1 MKKNSFARAAEAALI
16 ALALSVMAVLAF
28 SVQRVSDESGLAALS
43 AVGGWYRVED
53 GERVSV
59 ELPDVLGGGAPVA
72 LYTDALTAAD
82 AGRVFSAQGVQYGL
96 EIWLGDKLLYR
107 YEPTAFPR
115 NRQMMGKLWAEVLLP
130 EETGSAPLCLRFTD
144 PDAHMRLSA
153 PVVGSASAVT
163 GYHLRSL
170 SVSAVLTLFMLTIG
184 LLSLVAFAYM
194 GHKRLKDSRFL
205 DAAVFLLLCSLWSWT
220 DSGLLQVYGSQ
231 VASWSMV
238 SFFAFML
245 MGVPMLHF
253 VANTVRPSLRRVP
266 RVCAL
271 LFAANALAQGVARLA
286 FGIRLIDMLPVTH
299 VLLTLSVG
307 AMMAVLQRE
316 YAAGHDKNVRFCR
329 MAFIVLGIFGVVA
342 LALYWAFYIYW
353 YDVVYQIGVVLFI
366 LIVFHGLIGQIS
378 DDVQFRVEQS
388 VSQRMALQD
397 GMTDFK
403 SAQALEKK
411 LTALHQH
418 AQELSN
424 AALVYVH
431 LRDLKAINDLHGMK
445 AGDEAVVAAAQ
456 CISDAFPDHA
466 AWKTSFY
473 RVSEDEFAVVQAN
486 PILPLET
493 LEAKLHE
500 NAMRLNRLGRRM
512 SGALCLVCGYSFLR
526 APDGETQTVSD
537 WKESANAM
545 LQARLSA
552 EKNWGGLTH
561 EDV

>member
-1 MKKNSFARAAEAALI
+1 MKKSSFARAAEAVLI
-16 ALALSVMAVLAF
+16 ALTLCVMAVLAF
-28 SVQRVSDESGLAALS
+28 SVQRLSEESELAALS
-43 AVGGWYRVED
+43 VVGGWYRVED

-59 ELPDVLGGGAPVA
+59 ALPDVLGGDLPVA
-72 LYTDALTAAD
+72 LCTDALTAAD
-82 AGRVFSAQGVQYGL
+82 AGRVFSARGVQYGL
-96 EIWLGDKLLYR
+96 EIWMGDKLLYR

-130 EETGSAPLCLRFTD
+130 EETGSAPLRLLFTD

-153 PVVGSASAVT
+153 PVIGSASAVT
-163 GYHLRSL
+163 GYHLRRL
-170 SVSAVLTLFMLTIG
+170 SVSAVLTLFMLAIG
-184 LLSLVAFAYM
+184 ALSLIAFVYM
-194 GHKRLKDSRFL
+194 GHKRLTESRFL

-220 DSGLLQVYGSQ
+220 DSGLLQVYGSH

-245 MGVPMLHF
+245 MSVPMLHF
-253 VANTVRPSLRRVP
+253 VANTVRPSLRRAP

-286 FGIRLIDMLPVTH
+286 FGVRLIDMLPVTH
-299 VLLTLSVG
+299 VLLALSVF
-307 AMMAVLQRE
+307 AMMVVLHRE

-329 MAFIVLGIFGVVA
+329 MAFVVLGSFGVVA
-342 LALYWAFYIYW
+342 LAMYWAFQIYW
-353 YDVVYQIGVVLFI
+353 YDVIYQTGIVLFI
-366 LIVFHGLIGQIS
+366 LIIFHGLIGQVS
-378 DDVQFRVEQS
+378 DDVHFRMEQS

-411 LTALHQH
+411 LAALHQH
-418 AQELSN
+418 AADLSN
-424 AALVYVH
+424 AALAYVH

-456 CISDAFPDHA
+456 CIASAFPNHA
-466 AWKTSFY
+466 AWETSFY
-473 RVSEDEFAVVQAN
+473 RVSGDEFAVVQVN

-500 NAMRLNRLGRRM
+500 NAMRLNRRDGKTR
-512 SGALCLVCGYSFLR
+512 GALRLACGYSLLR
-526 APDGETQTVSD
+526 APDGETRTVSD

-545 LQARLSA
+545 LQTRLSA
-552 EKNWGGLTH
+552 EKNWGGV
-561 EDV
+561 DA

>member
-1 MKKNSFARAAEAALI
+1 MKKSSFARAAEAVLI
-16 ALALSVMAVLAF
+16 ALTLCVMTVLVF
-28 SVQRVSDESGLAALS
+28 SVQRISDESGLAALS
-43 AVGGWYRVED
+43 AVNGWYRVEN
-53 GERVSV
+53 GERVIV
-59 ELPDVLGGGAPVA
+59 NLPDVLSGDAPVA

-82 AGRVFSAQGVQYGL
+82 AGRVFSARGVQYGL

-163 GYHLRSL
+163 GYHLRRL
-170 SVSAVLTLFMLTIG
+170 AVSAVLTLFMFAIG
-184 LLSLVAFAYM
+184 VLALVAFVYM
-194 GHKRLKDSRFL
+194 GHKRLTESRFL

-220 DSGLLQVYGSQ
+220 DSGLLQVYGSH

-245 MGVPMLHF
+245 MSVPMLHF
-253 VANTVRPSLRRVP
+253 VANTVRPSLRRAP
-266 RVCAL
+266 RVCAM

-286 FGIRLIDMLPVTH
+286 FGVRLIDMLPVTH
-299 VLLTLSVG
+299 VLLAFSVG
-307 AMMAVLQRE
+307 AMMAVLRRE

-329 MAFIVLGIFGVVA
+329 MAFVVLGSFGVVA
-342 LALYWAFYIYW
+342 LAMYWAFHIYW
-353 YDVVYQIGVVLFI
+353 YDIIYQTGIVLFI
-366 LIVFHGLIGQIS
+366 LIMFHGLIGQVS
-378 DDVQFRVEQS
+378 DDVHFRVEQS

-411 LTALHQH
+411 LASLHQH
-418 AQELSN
+418 AENLSN
-424 AALVYVH
+424 AALAYVH

-456 CISDAFPDHA
+456 CISSAFPDHA
-466 AWKTSFY
+466 AWETSFY
-473 RVSEDEFAVVQAN
+473 RVSGDEFAVVQVN

-500 NAMRLNRLGRRM
+500 SAMRLNRRDRATH
-512 SGALCLVCGYSFLR
+512 GALRLACGYSLLR
-526 APDGETQTVSD
+526 APDGETRTVSD

-545 LQARLSA
+545 LQTRLSA
-552 EKNWGGLTH
+552 EKNLGGG
-561 EDV
+561 

>member
-1 MKKNSFARAAEAALI
+1 MKKSSFARAAEAVLI
-16 ALALSVMAVLAF
+16 ALTLCVMAVLSF
-28 SVQRVSDESGLAALS
+28 SVQRISEESNLAALS
-43 AVGGWYRVED
+43 VVGGWYRVED

-59 ELPDVLGGGAPVA
+59 ALPDVLGGDAPVS
-72 LYTDALTAAD
+72 LCTDALTAAD
-82 AGRVFSAQGVQYGL
+82 AGRVFSARGVQYGL

-130 EETGSAPLCLRFTD
+130 EETGSAPLRLLFTD
-144 PDAHMRLSA
+144 PGAHMRLSA
-153 PVVGSASAVT
+153 PVIGSASAVT
-163 GYHLRSL
+163 GYHLRRL
-170 SVSAVLTLFMLTIG
+170 AVSAVLTLFMFAIG
-184 LLSLVAFAYM
+184 LLSFVAFVYM
-194 GHKRLKDSRFL
+194 GHKRLPESRFL

-220 DSGLLQVYGSQ
+220 DSGLLQVYGSH

-245 MGVPMLHF
+245 MSVPMLHF
-253 VANTVRPSLRRVP
+253 VANTVRPSLRRAP

-286 FGIRLIDMLPVTH
+286 FGVRLIDMLPVTH
-299 VLLTLSVG
+299 VLLALSVG
-307 AMMAVLQRE
+307 AMMVVLHRE

-329 MAFIVLGIFGVVA
+329 MAFIVLGSFGVVA
-342 LALYWAFYIYW
+342 LAMYWAFQIYW
-353 YDVVYQIGVVLFI
+353 YDVIYQTGIVLFI
-366 LIVFHGLIGQIS
+366 LIIFHGLIGQVS
-378 DDVQFRVEQS
+378 DDVHFRMEQS

-411 LTALHQH
+411 LAALHQH
-418 AQELSN
+418 AADLSN
-424 AALVYVH
+424 AALAYVH

-456 CISDAFPDHA
+456 CISSAFPNHA
-466 AWKTSFY
+466 AWETSFY
-473 RVSEDEFAVVQAN
+473 RVSGDEFAVVQVN

-500 NAMRLNRLGRRM
+500 NAMRLNRRDGKTR
-512 SGALCLVCGYSFLR
+512 GALRLICGYSFLR
-526 APDGETQTVSD
+526 APDGETRTVSD

-545 LQARLSA
+545 LQTRLSA
-552 EKNWGGLTH
+552 EKNWGGV
-561 EDV
+561 DA

>member
-1 MKKNSFARAAEAALI
+1 MKKSSFARAAEAALI
-16 ALALSVMAVLAF
+16 ALALCMMAVLAL
-28 SVQRVSDESGLAALS
+28 SVQRLSEESGLAALS
-43 AVGGWYRVED
+43 AVGGWYRIED
-53 GERVSV
+53 GERVAV
-59 ELPDVLGGGAPVA
+59 NLPDVLVGGAPVA
-72 LYTDALTAAD
+72 LCTDELTAAD

-130 EETGSAPLCLRFTD
+130 EETGSAPLCLRLTD

-163 GYHLRSL
+163 GYHLRRL
-170 SVSAVLTLFMLTIG
+170 SVSAVLTLFMLAIG
-184 LLSLVAFAYM
+184 VLSLVAFVYM
-194 GHKRLKDSRFL
+194 GHKRLPERRFL
-205 DAAVFLLLCSLWSWT
+205 DAAAFLLLCSLWSWT
-220 DSGLLQVYGSQ
+220 DSGLLQVYGSH
-231 VASWSMV
+231 VASLSMV

-253 VANTVRPSLRRVP
+253 VANTVRPSLRRAP

-271 LFAANALAQGVARLA
+271 LLAANALAQGVARLA
-286 FGIRLIDMLPVTH
+286 FGFRLIDMLPVTH
-299 VLLTLSVG
+299 VLMALSVG

-316 YAAGHDKNVRFCR
+316 YAAGHDRNVRVCR
-329 MAFIVLGIFGVVA
+329 MAFIMLGSFSMAA
-342 LALYWAFYIYW
+342 LALYWACHIYW
-353 YDVVYQIGVVLFI
+353 YDVVYQTGIVLFI
-366 LIVFHGLIGQIS
+366 LIVFHGLIGQVS
-378 DDVQFRVEQS
+378 DDVHFRVEQS
-388 VSQRMALQD
+388 VSQRMAMQD
-397 GMTDFK
+397 GMTDFR

-411 LTALHQH
+411 LAALHQR
-418 AQELSN
+418 AQDLSN

-431 LRDLKAINDLHGMK
+431 LLDLKDINDLHGMK

-456 CISDAFPDHA
+456 CISGAFPDHA
-466 AWKTSFY
+466 AWETSFY
-473 RVSEDEFAVVQAN
+473 RVSGDEFAVVQVN

-500 NAMRLNRLGRRM
+500 SALRLNRRDRGT
-512 SGALCLVCGYSFLR
+512 SGALRLVCGYSFLR
-526 APDGETQTVSD
+526 APDGQTQTVSD

-545 LQARLSA
+545 LQDRLSS

>member
-1 MKKNSFARAAEAALI
+1 MKKSSFVRAAEAVLI
-16 ALALSVMAVLAF
+16 ALTLCVMAVLAF
-28 SVQRVSDESGLAALS
+28 SVQRISEESNLAALS
-43 AVGGWYRVED
+43 VVGGWYRVED

-59 ELPDVLGGGAPVA
+59 DLPDVLGGDLPVA
-72 LYTDALTAAD
+72 LCTDALTAAD
-82 AGRVFSAQGVQYGL
+82 AGRVFSARGVQYGL

-144 PDAHMRLSA
+144 PDARMRLSA

-170 SVSAVLTLFMLTIG
+170 AVSAVLTLFMFAIG
-184 LLSLVAFAYM
+184 ALSFVAFVYM
-194 GHKRLKDSRFL
+194 GHKRLTESRFL

-220 DSGLLQVYGSQ
+220 DSGLLQVYGSH

-245 MGVPMLHF
+245 MSVPMLHF

-286 FGIRLIDMLPVTH
+286 FGVRLIDMLPVTH
-299 VLLTLSVG
+299 VLLALSVG
-307 AMMAVLQRE
+307 AMMVVRHRE
-316 YAAGHDKNVRFCR
+316 YAAGHDKNVRLCR
-329 MAFIVLGIFGVVA
+329 MAFIVLGSFGVAA
-342 LALYWAFYIYW
+342 LAMYWAFQIYW
-353 YDVVYQIGVVLFI
+353 YDVIFQTGIVLFI
-366 LIVFHGLIGQIS
+366 LIMFHGLIGQVS
-378 DDVQFRVEQS
+378 DDVHFRMEQS

-411 LTALHQH
+411 LAALHQH
-418 AQELSN
+418 AENLSN
-424 AALVYVH
+424 AALAYVH

-456 CISDAFPDHA
+456 CISSAFPDHA
-466 AWKTSFY
+466 AWT
-473 RVSEDEFAVVQAN
+473 R
-486 PILPLET
+486 
-493 LEAKLHE
+493 
-500 NAMRLNRLGRRM
+500 
-512 SGALCLVCGYSFLR
+512 
-526 APDGETQTVSD
+526 
-537 WKESANAM
+537 
-545 LQARLSA
+545 
-552 EKNWGGLTH
+552 
-561 EDV
+561 

>member
-1 MKKNSFARAAEAALI
+1 MKKSSFARATEAVLI
-16 ALALSVMAVLAF
+16 ALALCVMVVLAF
-28 SVQRVSDESGLAALS
+28 SVQRISKESNLAALS

-53 GERVSV
+53 GERVTV
-59 ELPDVLGGGAPVA
+59 NLPDVLGGDAPVA
-72 LYTDALTAAD
+72 LCTDALTAAD
-82 AGRVFSAQGVQYGL
+82 AGRVFSARGVQYGL

-170 SVSAVLTLFMLTIG
+170 SVSAVLTLFMFAIG
-184 LLSLVAFAYM
+184 VLALVAFVYM
-194 GHKRLKDSRFL
+194 GHKRLTESRFL

-220 DSGLLQVYGSQ
+220 DSGLLQVYGSH

-245 MGVPMLHF
+245 MSVPMLHF
-253 VANTVRPSLRRVP
+253 V
-266 RVCAL
+266 
-271 LFAANALAQGVARLA
+271 ANALAQGVARLA
-286 FGIRLIDMLPVTH
+286 LGVRLIDMLPVTH
-299 VLLTLSVG
+299 VLLALSVG
-307 AMMAVLQRE
+307 AMMAVLRRE

-329 MAFIVLGIFGVVA
+329 MAFIVLGSFGVAA
-342 LALYWAFYIYW
+342 LAMYWAFQIYW
-353 YDVVYQIGVVLFI
+353 YDVVFQTGIVLFI
-366 LIVFHGLIGQIS
+366 LIMFHGLIGQVS
-378 DDVQFRVEQS
+378 DDVHFRVEQS

-411 LTALHQH
+411 LAALHQH

-424 AALVYVH
+424 AALAYVH

-456 CISDAFPDHA
+456 CISSAFPDHA
-466 AWKTSFY
+466 AWETSFY
-473 RVSEDEFAVVQAN
+473 RVSGDEFAVVQVN
-486 PILPLET
+486 PILPQAT

-500 NAMRLNRLGRRM
+500 NAMRLNRRDGKTRGELRL
-512 SGALCLVCGYSFLR
+512 ACGYSLLR
-526 APDGETQTVSD
+526 APDGEPQTVSN

-545 LQARLSA
+545 LQARLSS
-552 EKNWGGLTH
+552 EKNWGGV
-561 EDV
+561 DA

>member
-1 MKKNSFARAAEAALI
+1 MKKSSFARAAEAVLI
-16 ALALSVMAVLAF
+16 ALTLCVMAVLAF
-28 SVQRVSDESGLAALS
+28 SVQRISEESNLAALS
-43 AVGGWYRVED
+43 VVGGWYRVED

-59 ELPDVLGGGAPVA
+59 ALPDVLGGDLPVA
-72 LYTDALTAAD
+72 LCTDALTAAD
-82 AGRVFSAQGVQYGL
+82 AGRVFSARGVQYGL

-115 NRQMMGKLWAEVLLP
+115 NRQMMGKLWADVLLP
-130 EETGSAPLCLRFTD
+130 EETGSAPLRLLFTD
-144 PDAHMRLSA
+144 PGARMRLSA

-163 GYHLRSL
+163 GCHLRRL
-170 SVSAVLTLFMLTIG
+170 SVSAVLTLFMLAIG
-184 LLSLVAFAYM
+184 ALSLIAFVYM
-194 GHKRLKDSRFL
+194 GHKRLTESRFL

-220 DSGLLQVYGSQ
+220 DSGLLQVYGSH

-245 MGVPMLHF
+245 MSVPMLHF
-253 VANTVRPSLRRVP
+253 VANTVRPSLRRAP

-286 FGIRLIDMLPVTH
+286 FGVRLIDMLPVTH
-299 VLLTLSVG
+299 VLLAFSVG
-307 AMMAVLQRE
+307 AMMAVLRRE

-329 MAFIVLGIFGVVA
+329 MAFVVLGSFGVVA
-342 LALYWAFYIYW
+342 LAMYWAFQIYW
-353 YDVVYQIGVVLFI
+353 YDVIYQTGIVLFI
-366 LIVFHGLIGQIS
+366 LIIFHGLIGQVS
-378 DDVQFRVEQS
+378 DDVHFRMEQS

-411 LTALHQH
+411 LASLHQH
-418 AQELSN
+418 AENLSN
-424 AALVYVH
+424 AALAYVH

-456 CISDAFPDHA
+456 CISSAFPDHA
-466 AWKTSFY
+466 AWETSFY
-473 RVSEDEFAVVQAN
+473 RVSGDEFAVVQVN

-500 NAMRLNRLGRRM
+500 NAMRLNRRDGKTR
-512 SGALCLVCGYSFLR
+512 GALRLVCGYSLLR
-526 APDGETQTVSD
+526 TPDGETQTVSD

-545 LQARLSA
+545 LQTRLSA
-552 EKNWGGLTH
+552 EKNLGGG
-561 EDV
+561 

>member
-1 MKKNSFARAAEAALI
+1 MKKSSFARAAEAVLI
-16 ALALSVMAVLAF
+16 ALTLCVMVVLAF
-28 SVQRVSDESGLAALS
+28 SVQRISEKSNLAALS

-59 ELPDVLGGGAPVA
+59 ALPDVLGGNAPVA
-72 LYTDALTAAD
+72 LCTDALTAAD
-82 AGRVFSAQGVQYGL
+82 AGRVFSARGVQYGL

-107 YEPTAFPR
+107 YEPIAFPR

-130 EETGSAPLCLRFTD
+130 EETGSAPLRLLFTD
-144 PDAHMRLSA
+144 PGAHMRLSA
-153 PVVGSASAVT
+153 PVVGSVSAVT
-163 GYHLRSL
+163 GYHLRRL
-170 SVSAVLTLFMLTIG
+170 SVSAVLTLFMFAIG
-184 LLSLVAFAYM
+184 VLSFVAFVYM
-194 GHKRLKDSRFL
+194 GHKRLTESRFL
-205 DAAVFLLLCSLWSWT
+205 DAAAFLLLCSLWSWT
-220 DSGLLQVYGSQ
+220 DSGLLQVYGSH

-245 MGVPMLHF
+245 MSVPMIHF
-253 VANTVRPSLRRVP
+253 VANTVRPSLRRAP

-271 LFAANALAQGVARLA
+271 LFSANALAQGVARLA
-286 FGIRLIDMLPVTH
+286 FGVRLIDMLPVTH
-299 VLLTLSVG
+299 VLLALSVG

-329 MAFIVLGIFGVVA
+329 MAFVVLGSFGVVA
-342 LALYWAFYIYW
+342 LAMYWAFQIYW
-353 YDVVYQIGVVLFI
+353 YDVVFQTGIVLFI
-366 LIVFHGLIGQIS
+366 LIMFHGLIGQIS
-378 DDVQFRVEQS
+378 DDVHFRVEQS

-411 LTALHQH
+411 LAALHQH
-418 AQELSN
+418 AEDLSN
-424 AALVYVH
+424 AALAYVH

-456 CISDAFPDHA
+456 CISSAFPDHA
-466 AWKTSFY
+466 AWETSFY
-473 RVSEDEFAVVQAN
+473 RVSGDEFAVVQVN

-500 NAMRLNRLGRRM
+500 NAMRLNRRDGKTR
-512 SGALCLVCGYSFLR
+512 GALRLICGYSLLR

-537 WKESANAM
+537 WKNSANAM
-545 LQARLSA
+545 LQTRLSA
-552 EKNWGGLTH
+552 EKNGGG
-561 EDV
+561 

>member
-1 MKKNSFARAAEAALI
+1 MKKSSFARAAEAALI

-43 AVGGWYRVED
+43 AVNGWYRVEA

-59 ELPDVLGGGAPVA
+59 ELPDFLGDGAPVA
-72 LYTDALTAAD
+72 LYTDELTAAD
-82 AGRVFSAQGVQYGL
+82 AGRVFSARGVQYGL

-194 GHKRLKDSRFL
+194 GHKRLKESRFL

-220 DSGLLQVYGSQ
+220 DSGLLQVYGSH

-245 MGVPMLHF
+245 MSVPMLHF

-266 RVCAL
+266 QVCAL

-286 FGIRLIDMLPVTH
+286 FGVRLIDMLPVTH
-299 VLLTLSVG
+299 VLLALSVG
-307 AMMAVLQRE
+307 AMMVVLQRE

-329 MAFIVLGIFGVVA
+329 TAFIVLGIFGVVA

-353 YDVVYQIGVVLFI
+353 YDVVYQTGIVLFI
-366 LIVFHGLIGQIS
+366 LIMFHGLIGQIS

-411 LTALHQH
+411 LAALHQH

-466 AWKTSFY
+466 AGKTSFY
-473 RVSEDEFAVVQAN
+473 RVSGDEFAVVQVN

-500 NAMRLNRLGRRM
+500 NALRLNRRGRRT
-512 SGALCLVCGYSFLR
+512 SGALRLVCGYSFLR

-545 LQARLSA
+545 LQDRLSA
-552 EKNWGGLTH
+552 EKNWGGG
-561 EDV
+561 

>member
-16 ALALSVMAVLAF
+16 ALALSMMAVLAF

-43 AVGGWYRVED
+43 AVNGWYRVED
-53 GERVSV
+53 GERVVV

-82 AGRVFSAQGVQYGL
+82 AGRVFSARGVQYGL

-115 NRQMMGKLWAEVLLP
+115 NRQMLGKLWAEVLLS

-266 RVCAL
+266 QVCTL

-286 FGIRLIDMLPVTH
+286 FGVRLIDMLPVTH

-329 MAFIVLGIFGVVA
+329 MAFIVLGNFSVAA
-342 LALYWAFYIYW
+342 LALYWAFHIYW

-456 CISDAFPDHA
+456 CISDAFPDYA
-466 AWKTSFY
+466 AGKTSFY
-473 RVSEDEFAVVQAN
+473 RVSEDEFAVVQVN

-500 NAMRLNRLGRRM
+500 NAMRLNRRGWRT

-545 LQARLSA
+545 LQDRLSA
-552 EKNWGGLTH
+552 EKIGGG
-561 EDV
+561 

>member
-1 MKKNSFARAAEAALI
+1 MKKISFAHAAEAVLI
-16 ALALSVMAVLAF
+16 ALALCVMAVLVF
-28 SVQRVSDESGLAALS
+28 SVQRISKESNLAALS
-43 AVGGWYRVED
+43 AVNGWYRVEN
-53 GERVSV
+53 GERVGV
-59 ELPDVLGGGAPVA
+59 ELPDVLGGDAPVA

-82 AGRVFSAQGVQYGL
+82 AGRVFSARGVQYGL

-130 EETGSAPLCLRFTD
+130 EETGSAPLRLLFTD
-144 PDAHMRLSA
+144 PDARMHLSA
-153 PVVGSASAVT
+153 PVVGSLSAVT

-170 SVSAVLTLFMLTIG
+170 SVSAVLTLFMFAIG
-184 LLSLVAFAYM
+184 VLSLVAFAYM
-194 GHKRLKDSRFL
+194 GHKRLTESRFL

-220 DSGLLQVYGSQ
+220 DSGLLQVYGSH

-245 MGVPMLHF
+245 MSVPMLHF
-253 VANTVRPSLRRVP
+253 VANTVRPSLRRAP

-286 FGIRLIDMLPVTH
+286 FGVRLIDMLPVTH
-299 VLLTLSVG
+299 VLLALSVG
-307 AMMAVLQRE
+307 AMMVVLHRE

-329 MAFIVLGIFGVVA
+329 MAFIVLGSFGVVA
-342 LALYWAFYIYW
+342 LAMYWAFQIYW
-353 YDVVYQIGVVLFI
+353 YDVIYQTGIVLFI
-366 LIVFHGLIGQIS
+366 LIMFHGLIGQVS
-378 DDVQFRVEQS
+378 DDVHFRVEQS

-411 LTALHQH
+411 LAALHQH
-418 AQELSN
+418 AHELSN
-424 AALVYVH
+424 AALAYVH

-456 CISDAFPDHA
+456 CISSAFPEHA
-466 AWKTSFY
+466 AWETSFY
-473 RVSEDEFAVVQAN
+473 RVSGDEFAVVQLN
-486 PILPLET
+486 PILPMET

-500 NAMRLNRLGRRM
+500 NAMRLNRRDRATH
-512 SGALCLVCGYSFLR
+512 GALRLACGYSLLR
-526 APDGETQTVSD
+526 APDGETRTVSD

-545 LQARLSA
+545 LQSRLSS
-552 EKNWGGLTH
+552 EKNGGGC
-561 EDV
+561 

>member
-1 MKKNSFARAAEAALI
+1 MKKSSFARAAEAVLI
-16 ALALSVMAVLAF
+16 ALSLCVMVVLAF

-43 AVGGWYRVED
+43 AVGGWYRVEN

-59 ELPDVLGGGAPVA
+59 ELPDVLSDDAPVA

-82 AGRVFSAQGVQYGL
+82 AGRVFSARGVQYGL

-163 GYHLRSL
+163 GCHLRRL
-170 SVSAVLTLFMLTIG
+170 SVSAVLTLFMFAIG
-184 LLSLVAFAYM
+184 VLAFVAFVYM
-194 GHKRLKDSRFL
+194 GHKRLTESRFL

-220 DSGLLQVYGSQ
+220 DSGLLQVYGSH

-245 MGVPMLHF
+245 MSVPMLHF
-253 VANTVRPSLRRVP
+253 VANTVRPSLRRAP

-286 FGIRLIDMLPVTH
+286 FGVRLIDMLPVTH
-299 VLLTLSVG
+299 VLLALSVG

-329 MAFIVLGIFGVVA
+329 MAFIVLGSFGVVA
-342 LALYWAFYIYW
+342 LAMYWAFQIYW
-353 YDVVYQIGVVLFI
+353 YDVIFQTGIVLFI
-366 LIVFHGLIGQIS
+366 LIMFHGLIGQVS
-378 DDVQFRVEQS
+378 DDVHFRMEQS

-411 LTALHQH
+411 LAALHQH
-418 AQELSN
+418 AANLSN
-424 AALVYVH
+424 AALAYVH

-456 CISDAFPDHA
+456 CISSAFPNHA
-466 AWKTSFY
+466 AWETSFY
-473 RVSEDEFAVVQAN
+473 RVSGDEFAVVQVN

-500 NAMRLNRLGRRM
+500 NAMRLNRRDGKTR
-512 SGALCLVCGYSFLR
+512 GALRLACGYSFLR
-526 APDGETQTVSD
+526 APDGETRTVSD

-545 LQARLSA
+545 LQTRLSS
-552 EKNWGGLTH
+552 EKNWGGV
-561 EDV
+561 DA

>member
-1 MKKNSFARAAEAALI
+1 MKKSSFTRAAEAVLI
-16 ALALSVMAVLAF
+16 ALTLCVMVVLAF
-28 SVQRVSDESGLAALS
+28 SVQRISDESALS
-43 AVGGWYRVED
+43 AVNGWYRVKN
-53 GERVSV
+53 GERVIV
-59 ELPDVLGGGAPVA
+59 NLPDVLSGDAPVA

-82 AGRVFSAQGVQYGL
+82 AGSVFSARGVQYGL

-144 PDAHMRLSA
+144 PDAHKRLSA

-163 GYHLRSL
+163 GCHLRRL
-170 SVSAVLTLFMLTIG
+170 SVSAVLTLFMFAIG
-184 LLSLVAFAYM
+184 VLAFVAFVYM
-194 GHKRLKDSRFL
+194 GHKRLTESRFL

-220 DSGLLQVYGSQ
+220 DSGLLQVYGSH

-245 MGVPMLHF
+245 MSVPMLHF
-253 VANTVRPSLRRVP
+253 VANTVRPSLRRAP

-286 FGIRLIDMLPVTH
+286 FGVRLIDMLPVTH
-299 VLLTLSVG
+299 VLLALSVG
-307 AMMAVLQRE
+307 AMMAVLRRE

-329 MAFIVLGIFGVVA
+329 MAFVVLGSFGVAA
-342 LALYWAFYIYW
+342 LAMYWAFQIYW
-353 YDVVYQIGVVLFI
+353 YDVVFQTGIVLFI
-366 LIVFHGLIGQIS
+366 LIMFHGLIGQVS
-378 DDVQFRVEQS
+378 DDVHFRVEQS

-411 LTALHQH
+411 LAALHQH
-418 AQELSN
+418 AHELSN
-424 AALVYVH
+424 AALAYVH

-456 CISDAFPDHA
+456 CISSAFPDHA
-466 AWKTSFY
+466 AWETSFY
-473 RVSEDEFAVVQAN
+473 RVSGDEFAVVQIN

-500 NAMRLNRLGRRM
+500 NAMRLNRRDGKTR
-512 SGALCLVCGYSFLR
+512 GALRLACGYSLLR

-537 WKESANAM
+537 WKNSANAM
-545 LQARLSA
+545 LQDRLSS
-552 EKNWGGLTH
+552 EKNWGGG
-561 EDV
+561 

>member
-1 MKKNSFARAAEAALI
+1 MKKSSFAHAAEAVLI
-16 ALALSVMAVLAF
+16 ALALCVMTVLVF
-28 SVQRVSDESGLAALS
+28 SVQRLSEKSNLAALS

-53 GERVSV
+53 GERVPV
-59 ELPDVLGGGAPVA
+59 NLPDVLSGDAPVT

-82 AGRVFSAQGVQYGL
+82 AGRVFSVRGVQYGL

-115 NRQMMGKLWAEVLLP
+115 NRQMMGKLWAEVILP

-144 PDAHMRLSA
+144 PGAHMRLSA

-163 GYHLRSL
+163 GYHLRRL
-170 SVSAVLTLFMLTIG
+170 SVSAVLTLFMLAIG
-184 LLSLVAFAYM
+184 VLSLVAFVYM
-194 GHKRLKDSRFL
+194 GHMRLPERRFL
-205 DAAVFLLLCSLWSWT
+205 DAAAFLLLCSLWSWT
-220 DSGLLQVYGSQ
+220 DSGLLQVYGSH

-253 VANTVRPSLRRVP
+253 VANTVRPSLRRAP

-271 LFAANALAQGVARLA
+271 LLAANALAQGFARLA
-286 FGIRLIDMLPVTH
+286 FGFRLIDMLPVTH
-299 VLLTLSVG
+299 VLMALSVG

-316 YAAGHDKNVRFCR
+316 YAAGHDKSVRVCR
-329 MAFIVLGIFGVVA
+329 MAFIVLGSFSMAA
-342 LALYWAFYIYW
+342 LALYWAFHIYW
-353 YDVVYQIGVVLFI
+353 YDVVYQTGIVLFI
-366 LIVFHGLIGQIS
+366 LIMFHGLIGQVS

-397 GMTDFK
+397 GMTDFQ

-411 LTALHQH
+411 LAALHQR
-418 AQELSN
+418 AQDLSN

-456 CISDAFPDHA
+456 CISSAFPDHA
-466 AWKTSFY
+466 AWETSFY
-473 RVSEDEFAVVQAN
+473 RVSGDEFAVVQVN
-486 PILPLET
+486 PILPQET

-500 NAMRLNRLGRRM
+500 SALRLNRRDRATH
-512 SGALCLVCGYSFLR
+512 GALRLACGYSFLR
-526 APDGETQTVSD
+526 APDGEIQTVSD

-545 LQARLSA
+545 LQSRLSS
-552 EKNWGGLTH
+552 EKKWGGV
-561 EDV
+561 DA

>member
-1 MKKNSFARAAEAALI
+1 MKKNSFARAAEAVLI
-16 ALALSVMAVLAF
+16 ALTLCVMTVLVF
-28 SVQRVSDESGLAALS
+28 SVQRISDESGLASLS
-43 AVGGWYRVED
+43 AVNGWYRVEN

-59 ELPDVLGGGAPVA
+59 ELPDVLGGDLPVA
-72 LYTDALTAAD
+72 LCTDALTAAD
-82 AGRVFSAQGVQYGL
+82 AGRVFSARGVQYGL

-153 PVVGSASAVT
+153 PVVGSLSAVT
-163 GYHLRSL
+163 GYHLRRL
-170 SVSAVLTLFMLTIG
+170 SVSAVLTLFMFAIG
-184 LLSLVAFAYM
+184 VLALVAFVYM
-194 GHKRLKDSRFL
+194 GHKRLKESRFL

-220 DSGLLQVYGSQ
+220 DSGLLQVYGSH

-245 MGVPMLHF
+245 MSVPMLHF
-253 VANTVRPSLRRVP
+253 VANTVRPGLRRAP

-286 FGIRLIDMLPVTH
+286 FGVRLIDMLPVTH
-299 VLLTLSVG
+299 VLLALSVG
-307 AMMAVLQRE
+307 AMMVVLHRE

-329 MAFIVLGIFGVVA
+329 MAFIVLGSFGVVA
-342 LALYWAFYIYW
+342 LAMYWAFQIYW
-353 YDVVYQIGVVLFI
+353 YDVIYQTGIVLFI
-366 LIVFHGLIGQIS
+366 LIIFHGLIGQVS
-378 DDVQFRVEQS
+378 DDVHFRMEQS

-411 LTALHQH
+411 LAALHQH
-418 AQELSN
+418 AASLSN
-424 AALVYVH
+424 AALAYVH

-456 CISDAFPDHA
+456 CISSAFPDHA
-466 AWKTSFY
+466 AWETSFY
-473 RVSEDEFAVVQAN
+473 RVSGDEFAVVQLN
-486 PILPLET
+486 PILPMET

-500 NAMRLNRLGRRM
+500 NAMRLNRRDRGTY
-512 SGALCLVCGYSFLR
+512 GALRLACGYSLLR
-526 APDGETQTVSD
+526 APDGETRTVSD

-552 EKNWGGLTH
+552 EKNWGGV
-561 EDV
+561 DA

>member
-1 MKKNSFARAAEAALI
+1 MKKSSFTRAAEAVLI
-16 ALALSVMAVLAF
+16 ALTLCVMVVLAF
-28 SVQRVSDESGLAALS
+28 SVQRISDESALS
-43 AVGGWYRVED
+43 AVNGWYRVKN
-53 GERVSV
+53 GERVIV
-59 ELPDVLGGGAPVA
+59 NLPDVLSGDAPVA

-82 AGRVFSAQGVQYGL
+82 AGSVFSARGVQYGL

-163 GYHLRSL
+163 GCHLRRL
-170 SVSAVLTLFMLTIG
+170 SVSAVLTLFMFAIG
-184 LLSLVAFAYM
+184 VLAFVAFVYM
-194 GHKRLKDSRFL
+194 GHKRLTESRFL

-220 DSGLLQVYGSQ
+220 DSGLLQVYGSH

-245 MGVPMLHF
+245 MSVPMLHF
-253 VANTVRPSLRRVP
+253 VANTVRPSLRRAP

-286 FGIRLIDMLPVTH
+286 FGVRLIDMLPVTH
-299 VLLTLSVG
+299 VLLALSVG
-307 AMMAVLQRE
+307 AMMAVLRRE

-329 MAFIVLGIFGVVA
+329 MAFVVLGSFGVAA
-342 LALYWAFYIYW
+342 LAMYWAFQIYW
-353 YDVVYQIGVVLFI
+353 YDVVFQTGIVLFI
-366 LIVFHGLIGQIS
+366 LIMFHGLIGQVS
-378 DDVQFRVEQS
+378 DDVHFRVEQS

-411 LTALHQH
+411 LAALHQH
-418 AQELSN
+418 AHELSN
-424 AALVYVH
+424 AALAYVH

-456 CISDAFPDHA
+456 CISSAFPDHA
-466 AWKTSFY
+466 AWETSFY
-473 RVSEDEFAVVQAN
+473 RVSGDEFAVVQVN
-486 PILPLET
+486 PILPPET

-500 NAMRLNRLGRRM
+500 NAMRLNRRDGKTH
-512 SGALCLVCGYSFLR
+512 GALRLACGYSLLR
-526 APDGETQTVSD
+526 APDGEPQTVSD

-545 LQARLSA
+545 LQDRLSS
-552 EKNWGGLTH
+552 EKNWGGV
-561 EDV
+561 DA

>member
-1 MKKNSFARAAEAALI
+1 MKKSSFARAAEAVLI
-16 ALALSVMAVLAF
+16 ALALCVMVVLAF
-28 SVQRVSDESGLAALS
+28 SVQRISEKSNLAALS
-43 AVGGWYRVED
+43 AVDGWYRVEN

-59 ELPDVLGGGAPVA
+59 ALPDVLSGDAPVT
-72 LYTDALTAAD
+72 LCTDALTAAD
-82 AGRVFSAQGVQYGL
+82 AGRVFSARGVQYGL

-130 EETGSAPLCLRFTD
+130 DETGSAPLRLLFTD
-144 PDAHMRLSA
+144 PGAHMRLSA

-163 GYHLRSL
+163 GYHLRRL
-170 SVSAVLTLFMLTIG
+170 SVSAVLTLFMFAIG
-184 LLSLVAFAYM
+184 LLSFVAFVYM
-194 GHKRLKDSRFL
+194 GHKRLTESRFL

-220 DSGLLQVYGSQ
+220 DSGLLQVYGSH

-245 MGVPMLHF
+245 MSVPMLHF
-253 VANTVRPSLRRVP
+253 VANTVRPGLRRAP

-286 FGIRLIDMLPVTH
+286 FGVRLIDMLPVTH
-299 VLLTLSVG
+299 VLLALSVG
-307 AMMAVLQRE
+307 AMMAVLRRE

-329 MAFIVLGIFGVVA
+329 MAFVVLGSFGVVA
-342 LALYWAFYIYW
+342 LALYWAFQIYW
-353 YDVVYQIGVVLFI
+353 YDVVFQTGIVLFI
-366 LIVFHGLIGQIS
+366 LIMFHGLIGQVS
-378 DDVQFRVEQS
+378 DDVHFRVEQS

-411 LTALHQH
+411 LASLHQH
-418 AQELSN
+418 AANLSN
-424 AALVYVH
+424 AAIAYVH

-456 CISDAFPDHA
+456 CIVSAFPDHA
-466 AWKTSFY
+466 AWETSFY
-473 RVSEDEFAVVQAN
+473 RVSGDEFAVVQVN
-486 PILPLET
+486 PILPPET

-500 NAMRLNRLGRRM
+500 NAMRLNRRDGKTH
-512 SGALCLVCGYSFLR
+512 GALRLACGYSLLR
-526 APDGETQTVSD
+526 APDGEPQTVSN

-545 LQARLSA
+545 LQTRLSA
-552 EKNWGGLTH
+552 EKNWGGG
-561 EDV
+561 

>member
-1 MKKNSFARAAEAALI
+1 MKKNSFARAAEAVLI
-16 ALALSVMAVLAF
+16 ALTLCVMTVLVF
-28 SVQRVSDESGLAALS
+28 SVQRISDESGLASLS
-43 AVGGWYRVED
+43 AVNGWYRVEN

-59 ELPDVLGGGAPVA
+59 ELPDVLGGDLPVA
-72 LYTDALTAAD
+72 LCTDALTAAD
-82 AGRVFSAQGVQYGL
+82 AGRVFSARGVQYGL

-153 PVVGSASAVT
+153 PVVGSLSAVT
-163 GYHLRSL
+163 GYHLRRL
-170 SVSAVLTLFMLTIG
+170 SVSAVLTLFMFAIG
-184 LLSLVAFAYM
+184 VLALVAFVYM
-194 GHKRLKDSRFL
+194 GHKRLTESRFL

-220 DSGLLQVYGSQ
+220 DSGLLQVYGSH

-245 MGVPMLHF
+245 MSVPMLHF
-253 VANTVRPSLRRVP
+253 VANTVRPSLRRVL
-266 RVCAL
+266 RICAL

-286 FGIRLIDMLPVTH
+286 FGVRLIDMLPVTH
-299 VLLTLSVG
+299 VLLALSVG
-307 AMMAVLQRE
+307 AMMVVLHRE

-329 MAFIVLGIFGVVA
+329 MAFIVLGSFGVVA
-342 LALYWAFYIYW
+342 LAMYWAFQIYW
-353 YDVVYQIGVVLFI
+353 YDVIYQTGIVLFI
-366 LIVFHGLIGQIS
+366 LIIFHGLIGQVS
-378 DDVQFRVEQS
+378 DDVHFRMEQS

-411 LTALHQH
+411 LAALHQH

-424 AALVYVH
+424 AALAYVH

-456 CISDAFPDHA
+456 CISSAFPDHA
-466 AWKTSFY
+466 AWETSFY
-473 RVSEDEFAVVQAN
+473 RVSGDEFAVVQLN
-486 PILPLET
+486 PILPMET

-500 NAMRLNRLGRRM
+500 NAMRLNRRDRGTY
-512 SGALCLVCGYSFLR
+512 GALRLACGYSLLR
-526 APDGETQTVSD
+526 APDGETRTVSD

-552 EKNWGGLTH
+552 EKNWGGV
-561 EDV
+561 DA

>member
-1 MKKNSFARAAEAALI
+1 MKKSSFARAAEAVLI
-16 ALALSVMAVLAF
+16 ALTLCVMAVLAF
-28 SVQRVSDESGLAALS
+28 SVQRISEESNLAALS
-43 AVGGWYRVED
+43 VVGGWYRVED

-59 ELPDVLGGGAPVA
+59 ALPDVLGGDLPVA
-72 LYTDALTAAD
+72 LCSDALTAAD
-82 AGRVFSAQGVQYGL
+82 AGRVFSARGVQYGL

-130 EETGSAPLCLRFTD
+130 EETGSAPLCLLFTD
-144 PDAHMRLSA
+144 PGAHMRLSA
-153 PVVGSASAVT
+153 PVIGSASAVT
-163 GYHLRSL
+163 GCHLRRL
-170 SVSAVLTLFMLTIG
+170 SVSAVLTLFMFAIG
-184 LLSLVAFAYM
+184 MLSFVAFVYM
-194 GHKRLKDSRFL
+194 GHKRLTESRFL

-220 DSGLLQVYGSQ
+220 DSGLLQVYGSH

-245 MGVPMLHF
+245 MSVPMLHF
-253 VANTVRPSLRRVP
+253 VANTVRPSLRRAP

-286 FGIRLIDMLPVTH
+286 FGVRLIDMLPVTH
-299 VLLTLSVG
+299 VLLALSVG
-307 AMMAVLQRE
+307 AMMAVLRRE

-329 MAFIVLGIFGVVA
+329 MAFVVLGSFGVAA
-342 LALYWAFYIYW
+342 LAMYWAFQIYW
-353 YDVVYQIGVVLFI
+353 YDVVFQTGIVLFI
-366 LIVFHGLIGQIS
+366 LIMFHGLIGQVS
-378 DDVQFRVEQS
+378 DDVHFRVEQS

-411 LTALHQH
+411 LAALHQH
-418 AQELSN
+418 AHELSN
-424 AALVYVH
+424 AALAYVH

-456 CISDAFPDHA
+456 CISSAFPNHA
-466 AWKTSFY
+466 AWETSFY
-473 RVSEDEFAVVQAN
+473 RVSGDEFAVVQVN

-500 NAMRLNRLGRRM
+500 NAMRLNRRDGKTR
-512 SGALCLVCGYSFLR
+512 GALRMVCGYSFLR
-526 APDGETQTVSD
+526 APDGETRTVSD

-545 LQARLSA
+545 LQTRLSS